1 MHKIVESVNVIIDEE
16 LPHTNKLDTKEM
28 NYKKEEEESYDEEEE
43 PKNVEEEEETKC
55 QDKRTP
61 SRYLQKNHPQNLILG
76 DKNAK
81 T

>member
-1 MHKIVESVNVIIDEE
+1 
-16 LPHTNKLDTKEM
+16 M

-43 PKNVEEEEETKC
+43 PKNAEEEEEIKC

-81 T
+81 A